1 MFNKNDV
8 RTPEIR
14 GILGF
19 FMVLVTLFLIKD
31 TWSGDAFTLR
41 TGSQL
46 FLNLFIVWQGIQL
59 IRKGFFEKA

>member
-31 TWSGDAFTLR
+31 TWSGDAFTLKS
-41 TGSQL
+41 GVQL
-46 FLNLFIVWQGIQL
+46 FGNLCLVWIGIQL
-59 IRKGFFEKA
+59 IRKGFFAKT